1 MEIKAKL
8 NKPYTNKERA
18 DFIVE
23 QNHRLNYEI
32 RETDKELQAWG
43 MTQEEQEEF
52 AIVSAKIA
60 VRSVRNE
67 YLEDSDKF
75 VSVPDFPI
83 DFETKDLYIEYR
95 QYLRDYPES
104 NEDWYK
110 QNPKTFEEFKEGE

>member
-1 MEIKAKL
+1 MEIKATLK
-8 NKPYTNKERA
+8 KPYNYKDRA
-18 DFIVE
+18 KFVSKWG
-23 QNHRLNYEI
+23 NYEI
-32 RETDKELQAWG
+32 RETDNELQVWG
-43 MTQEEQEEF
+43 MTQEEQEEL

-67 YLEDSDKF
+67 YLEDTDKF

-83 DFETKDLYIEYR
+83 TEEEKNKYIEYR

-104 NEDWYK
+104 SEDWYK

>member
-1 MEIKAKL
+1 MEIKATLK
-8 NKPYTNKERA
+8 KPYNYKERA
-18 DFIVE
+18 FFVSKWGM
-23 QNHRLNYEI
+23 YEI
-32 RETDKELQAWG
+32 KETDTELQAWG
-43 MTQEEQEEF
+43 MTSEEQKELV
-52 AIVSAKIA
+52 IVSQKIA

-104 NEDWYK
+104 SEDWYK
-110 QNPKTFEEFKEGE
+110 HNPLDFKSWEKNYNEN